1 MEIKSF
7 YLMQS
12 ALFLISYQ
20 GRIKKIAEQVGLSKP
35 LNITLARKEMTKNG
49 PIHCVKSVLIRSSF
63 WSVFSRIQSE
73 CRKIRTRKNYVF
85 ENCSRSDLVFHYY
98 GHTIGIGTA
107 INIKRDRYFTRY
119 VFYAIGKIVSL
130 IKPIF
135 ITK

>member
-1 MEIKSF
+1 
-7 YLMQS
+7 
-12 ALFLISYQ
+12 
-20 GRIKKIAEQVGLSKP
+20 
-35 LNITLARKEMTKNG
+35 MTKNG

-85 ENCSRSDLVFHYY
+85 EHCSRSDLVFHYY
-98 GHTIGIGTA
+98 GHTTGIGTA
-107 INIKRDRYFTRY
+107 ISIKRDRYFTRH

-135 ITK
+135 ITKWQVIKRYLFPEPNQLKVEFRNSKVHIRLSGSFLQLQ